1 MPMNNNTKT
10 TFLILILLQGLH
22 SIEEYIGK
30 LWDVFPPAKYLTSL
44 FSENHRTGFLIANIG
59 ILIIGIICWILL
71 YSKIELFITKL
82 LWVFIV
88 IEIINGIGHPVWSLY
103 QNDYT
108 PGIITA
114 PLLFITSLYLARLLY
129 KYRLS

>member
-1 MPMNNNTKT
+1 MIKTKI
-10 TFLILILLQGLH
+10 TFLILVLLQGLH

-30 LWDVFPPAKYLTSL
+30 LWDVFPLAKYLTSL

-59 ILIIGIICWILL
+59 IFIIGIICWILL
-71 YSKIELFITKL
+71 YSQIELFISKL
-82 LWVFIV
+82 LWIFIV
-88 IEIINGIGHPVWSLY
+88 IEIINGLGHSLWSLY

-114 PLLFITSLYLARLLY
+114 PLLFITALYLAR
-129 KYRLS
+129 RLV